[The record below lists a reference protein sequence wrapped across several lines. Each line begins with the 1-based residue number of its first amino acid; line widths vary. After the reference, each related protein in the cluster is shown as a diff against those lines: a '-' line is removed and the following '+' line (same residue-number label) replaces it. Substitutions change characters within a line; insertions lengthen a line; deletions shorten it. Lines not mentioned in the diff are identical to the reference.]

1 MKIAYLSDKYAW
13 DQFGVKRSLLQT
25 LASRKDVVAHFF
37 DFKCFHP
44 DVHFAPMAKKM
55 PYGKLYKTLMR
66 GEYTHV
72 FFASSC
78 LSFEPELMGR
88 LKERSCLV
96 GFGFSDPRHVHNTR
110 QHWMY
115 FDAYF
120 SLSEEIV
127 EEAGALGIP
136 AKVMLPSIH
145 PGFHDM
151 YSVDHKHAEYD
162 AVFFGNIQTHPDAE
176 LRREFLHNLQARGCN
191 VLTVGRG
198 GLVSH
203 VEGPDAMKLLASA
216 RVGINIMNSDSTLPH
231 RVFEYTAANNCLLT
245 TPTSAISSCFQ
256 IGQEALSLADPDIVE
271 KIADVE
277 YCARI
282 AQKGRLRC
290 LDEHSIVSRVDDI
303 FTLLTG
309 L

>member
-13 DQFGVKRSLLQT
+13 DQFGVKRSLYQT
-25 LASRKDVVAHFF
+25 LADRRDVVVHFF
-37 DFKCFHP
+37 DFKYFHL
-44 DVHFAPMAKKM
+44 DVHFAPVAKKM

-88 LKERSCLV
+88 LRERSCLV

-110 QHWMY
+110 EHWTY

-120 SLSEEIV
+120 SLSEEIA
-127 EEAGALGIP
+127 EEARALGIP
-136 AKVMLPSIH
+136 ARVMLPSIH

-151 YSVDHKHAEYD
+151 YSTDHEHAKYD
-162 AVFFGNIQTHPDAE
+162 AVFFGDIQTHPEAE
-176 LRREFLHNLQARGCN
+176 FRRAFLQDLQNRGCN

-231 RVFEYTAANNCLLT
+231 RIFEYAAANNCLLT
-245 TPTSAISSCFQ
+245 TPTSAISSCFE
-256 IGQEALSLADPDIVE
+256 IGQEALSLADPDVVK

-277 YCARI
+277 YCAGI
-282 AQKGRLRC
+282 ARRGCQRC
-290 LDEHSIVSRVDDI
+290 MGEHSIESRVDEI
-303 FTLLTG
+303 LTMLGG